1 MYSLYIC
8 SLDVL
13 NGYEGED
20 IELKLPDDLTVYD
33 IEWLSVWCIT
43 YKHNFGHVKI
53 PKHDL
58 NVPPSLDKFKIKKVT
73 KIRFMK
79 NDVKSAYGI
88 HLGKNIFILIYPN
101 NLHINFSMQ
110 KLFHYYFS

>member
-1 MYSLYIC
+1 MRKIGVTAKGRINLRYSYNHSCMYYLNIG

-43 YKHNFGHVKI
+43 YKHDFGHVKI

-73 KIRFMK
+73 CKKTCFLK
-79 NDVKSAYGI
+79 
-88 HLGKNIFILIYPN
+88 
-101 NLHINFSMQ
+101 
-110 KLFHYYFS
+110 